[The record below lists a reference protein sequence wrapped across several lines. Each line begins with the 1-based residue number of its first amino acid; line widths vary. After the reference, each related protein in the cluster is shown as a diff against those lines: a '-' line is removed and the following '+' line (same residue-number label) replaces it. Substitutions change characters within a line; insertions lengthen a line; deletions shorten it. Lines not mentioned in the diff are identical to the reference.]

1 MSIYEK
7 MPTDI
12 LDQFYTMIRNEIQS
26 GNLSKM
32 MYYEIALILEA
43 GAKRGLQ
50 YVSPSDL
57 YEVIDKRVLD
67 RLKVSCK

>member
-1 MSIYEK
+1 MSIYER

-12 LDQFYTMIRNEIQS
+12 LDQFYNMIRKEIKN

-50 YVSPSDL
+50 YGSPSDF
-57 YEVIDKRVLD
+57 YEIIDKRVLD
-67 RLKVSCK
+67 KLKVSCE